1 MSQENVEV
9 LRQGIRA
16 LNARDRAALAQIM
29 REDAEWRPALTA
41 GGHLE
46 GAVYRGVDGIAR
58 YFDDLDAEFD
68 NTDVEVETL
77 EPIDGDRV
85 FFSGRVHAQ
94 GKASGINL
102 DVPIWAVW
110 ELRERKIQRGIA
122 FLNEAD
128 ALEAAGLRE

>member
-9 LRQGIRA
+9 VRECLRA
-16 LNARDRAALAQIM
+16 LNARDRAALAQIT

-58 YFDDLDAEFD
+58 YFADLDAEFD
-68 NTDVEVETL
+68 NTDVKVERL
-77 EPIDGDRV
+77 EPIEGDRV

-102 DVPIWAVW
+102 DAPIWAVW
-110 ELRERKIQRGIA
+110 ELRDRKIQRGIA

-128 ALEAAGLRE
+128 ALEAVGLRE

>member
-16 LNARDRAALAQIM
+16 LNARDRTALARIM

-58 YFDDLDAEFD
+58 YLDDLDAEFD
-68 NTDVEVETL
+68 HTDVKVESL

-85 FFSGRVHAQ
+85 FFRGRVQAQ

-122 FLNEAD
+122 FLSEAE
-128 ALEAAGLRE
+128 ALEAVGLRE

>member
-16 LNARDRAALAQIM
+16 LNARDRGALARIM
-29 REDAEWRPALTA
+29 CEDAEWRPALTA

-68 NTDVEVETL
+68 NTYVKIESL

-85 FFSGRVHAQ
+85 FFRGRVHAQ
-94 GKASGINL
+94 GKASGMNL

-122 FLNEAD
+122 FLNEAE
-128 ALEAAGLRE
+128 ALEAVGLRE

>member
-1 MSQENVEV
+1 MSQENLEV

-16 LNARDRAALAQIM
+16 LNARDRGALAQIM

-46 GAVYRGVDGIAR
+46 GAVYRGHDGIAR

-68 NTDVEVETL
+68 NTDVSTERL
-77 EPIDGDRV
+77 ESIDGDRV
-85 FFSGRVHAQ
+85 FFHGRVRAQ

-110 ELRERKIQRGIA
+110 ELRGRKIQRGIA
-122 FLNEAD
+122 FLNEAE

>member
-16 LNARDRAALAQIM
+16 LNARDRAALARIM
-29 REDAEWRPALTA
+29 REDVEWRPALTA

-68 NTDVEVETL
+68 DTYVNVESL
-77 EPIDGDRV
+77 EPLDGERV
-85 FFSGRVHAQ
+85 FFRGRVHAQ
-94 GKASGINL
+94 GKASGMKL

-122 FLNEAD
+122 FLNEAE
-128 ALEAAGLRE
+128 ALEAVGLRE